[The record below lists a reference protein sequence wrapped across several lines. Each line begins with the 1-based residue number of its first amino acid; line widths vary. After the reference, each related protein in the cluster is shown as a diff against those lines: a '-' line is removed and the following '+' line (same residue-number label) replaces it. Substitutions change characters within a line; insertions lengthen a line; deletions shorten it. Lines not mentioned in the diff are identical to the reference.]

1 MRKLKVGAVGP
12 GRAFAFMLPTSGAI
26 RAWDWWR
33 PPDPRPE
40 ALEKFERD
48 FQGKGFLSVGD
59 LCRQPGLDVVV
70 YVPTPHQFHAEH
82 AQLAMNLGKHVL
94 VEKPMALSLEEC
106 RTMVVAARLAILR
119 SARERREIPLTN
131 QIALR
136 T

>member
-1 MRKLKVGAVGP
+1 MRKLKAGAVGP
-12 GRAFAFMLPTSGAI
+12 AAPSPSCSPLWRAI
-26 RAWDWWR
+26 RAWDGWR

-40 ALEKFERD
+40 ALEKFERN

-70 YVPTPHQFHAEH
+70 YVPTPRQFHAEH